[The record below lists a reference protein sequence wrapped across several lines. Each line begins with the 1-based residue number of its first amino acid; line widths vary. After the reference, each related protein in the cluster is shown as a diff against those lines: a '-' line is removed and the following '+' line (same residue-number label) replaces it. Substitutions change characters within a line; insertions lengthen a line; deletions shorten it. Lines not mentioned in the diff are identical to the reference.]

1 MRTGRRPRATSA
13 VKRALLTGAIAVM
26 AVACSS
32 ERTIGPLTLTPPK
45 GWHVTDRQT
54 ESIKVT
60 NGTIATDESTK
71 PGTATAVFDVY
82 VNSEQTVK
90 EFEQALRRDNVKLRE
105 ERTTVGGYDAVIVSY
120 DTSFFG
126 PATEV
131 VFVPE
136 WRVRLVYR
144 AAFGDDESAFAANRA
159 EFRSALAT
167 IRFSGRPP
175 ARAAEAPVPQA
186 RRPAA

>member
-1 MRTGRRPRATSA
+1 LRAALRATGA
-13 VKRALLTGAIAVM
+13 RRALLVGAAL
-26 AVACSS
+26 ALVACSS
-32 ERTIGPLTLTPPK
+32 ERRIGPLSITPPS
-45 GWHVTDRQT
+45 GWHVTDHET
-54 ESIKVT
+54 DSIKIT
-60 NGTIATDESTK
+60 NGTIADEESTR

-90 EFEQALRRDNVKLRE
+90 EFERALKKDNVKPKQ
-105 ERTTVGGYDAVIVSY
+105 ERIRVGGYDAVVVAY

-136 WRVRLVYR
+136 WKVRVVYR
-144 AAFGDDESAFAANRA
+144 AAYDDDSAFAANRPA
-159 EFRSALAT
+159 FRSALRT

-175 ARAAEAPVPQA
+175 SRA
-186 RRPAA
+186 